1 MLAHASIYFYVFF
14 YFSENLDGIALK
26 KLVNFVNE
34 LMERYSQWIDRY
46 VRITLSELFD
56 QQSKIGNVFK

>member
-1 MLAHASIYFYVFF
+1 MFTI
-14 YFSENLDGIALK
+14 SEIEPNRLK
-26 KLVNFVNE
+26 TEITTKLIFI
-34 LMERYSQWIDRY
+34 SQWIDRY